1 MDTVT
6 TPATGNLSPDALG
19 SALRDVV
26 EFVDA
31 AGWDQPPTLFALV
44 PTSVLA
50 ETQPDLVDEYDTSEL
65 SPIAQDPLLTSEVG
79 PSADQAIQSAE
90 LEHILA
96 TTSWPEAVA
105 GCALVQEIVVLP
117 PEAESDLDE
126 AFEPLL
132 SDPAA
137 ADAAARSTALAHPG
151 SQPARLI
158 AGALRDGRTLSLLQ
172 LRPLDD
178 VDDGQ
183 IELLS
188 HPDLAPN
195 LVEALA
201 ATLDNQPDD

>member
-1 MDTVT
+1 MT
-6 TPATGNLSPDALG
+6 TPTSGNLSPDALG

-31 AGWDQPPTLFALV
+31 AGWDQPPVLFALV

-50 ETQPDLVDEYDTSEL
+50 QTQPDLVDEYDTSEL
-65 SPIAQDPLLTSEVG
+65 SPIAQEPLPTSDSG
-79 PSADQAIQSAE
+79 PDADQAIQTAE
-90 LEHILA
+90 IEHILA
-96 TTSWPEAVA
+96 TTSWPDAVA
-105 GCALVQEIVVLP
+105 GCALVQEIIVLP
-117 PEAESDLDE
+117 PEAESDLDD

-132 SDPAA
+132 ADPDA
-137 ADAAARSTALAHPG
+137 ADAAARSTAIAHPG
-151 SQPARLI
+151 SRAARLI

-172 LRPLDD
+172 LRPADGDD
-178 VDDGQ
+178 NDGH

-201 ATLDNQPDD
+201 ATLDNVPDE

>member
-1 MDTVT
+1 MT
-6 TPATGNLSPDALG
+6 TPPTGNLSPDALG

-50 ETQPDLVDEYDTSEL
+50 QTQPDLVDEFDTSEL
-65 SPIAQDPLLTSEVG
+65 SPIAQEPLPTSEVG
-79 PSADQAIQSAE
+79 PGADRAVQAAE

-96 TTSWPEAVA
+96 TTSWPDAVA
-105 GCALVQEIVVLP
+105 GCALVQEIIVLP
-117 PEAESDLDE
+117 PEAEADLDD

-132 SDPAA
+132 SDPDA
-137 ADAAARSTALAHPG
+137 ADAAARSTALSHPE
-151 SQPARLI
+151 SRAARLI

-172 LRPLDD
+172 LRPDEGA
-178 VDDGQ
+178 DDGQ

-201 ATLDNQPDD
+201 ATLENSIDD